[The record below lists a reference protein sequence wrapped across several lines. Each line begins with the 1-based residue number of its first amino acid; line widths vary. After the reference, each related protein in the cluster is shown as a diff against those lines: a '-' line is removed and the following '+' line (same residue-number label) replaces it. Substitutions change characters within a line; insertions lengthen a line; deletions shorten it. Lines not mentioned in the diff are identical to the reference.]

1 MRVLVT
7 GGIRSGKSRHA
18 ESLLLPGSPLETIE
32 DGRPRGTW
40 DPRVDPVTYL
50 AAGPQRDDA
59 DWAARVAAHRARRPD
74 TWLTLE
80 STDAAAGMRAA
91 SGPVLLDCLGTWLT
105 AQLDE
110 IGAWAAPETDW
121 APDLEQRVSALE
133 EAWRATPFVVGVTN
147 EVGWGL
153 VSEHRSG
160 RIFADRLGWLNERIA
175 SASDRVDL
183 VVSGQVLTIK
193 APA

>member
-7 GGIRSGKSRHA
+7 GGVRSGKSRHA
-18 ESLLLPGSPLETIE
+18 ESLLLPPHVPE
-32 DGRPRGTW
+32 GT
-40 DPRVDPVTYL
+40 PVTYL

-160 RIFADRLGWLNERIA
+160 RIFADRLGWLNQRIA
-175 SASDRVDL
+175 ASADRVDL

-193 APA
+193 GAG